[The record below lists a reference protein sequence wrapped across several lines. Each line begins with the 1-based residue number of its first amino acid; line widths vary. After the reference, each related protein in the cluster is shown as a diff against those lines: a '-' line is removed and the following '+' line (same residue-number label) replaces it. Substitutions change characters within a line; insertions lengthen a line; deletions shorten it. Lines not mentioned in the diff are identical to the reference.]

1 MRIHDGEAV
10 MLDASFDASG
20 KTISFATDKYSAY
33 AIAYIDKKIIT
44 ANPDVKPA
52 DPAPAVNPTAPAAPV
67 TPTANPTAQT
77 ANPTPADQKGSSV
90 ATGDKTPIAQT
101 AAILIIGGCVLF
113 VAYRRRKRV

>member
-1 MRIHDGEAV
+1 

-20 KTISFATDKYSAY
+20 RTISFATDKYSAY

-52 DPAPAVNPTAPAAPV
+52 DPAPAVNPTAPAAPAA
-67 TPTANPTAQT
+67 PT
-77 ANPTPADQKGSSV
+77 ANPTPADQKASSA

-113 VAYRRRKRV
+113 AAYRRRKRV

>member
-1 MRIHDGEAV
+1 MKVNADGAV
-10 MLDASFDASG
+10 EYEFTHASDYVIVMSNA
-20 KTISFATDKYSAY
+20 DM
-33 AIAYIDKKIIT
+33 
-44 ANPDVKPA
+44 KPA
-52 DPAPAVNPTAPAAPV
+52 DAAPANTT
-67 TPTANPTAQT
+67 TPT

>member
-20 KTISFATDKYSAY
+20 RTISFATDKYSAY

-52 DPAPAVNPTAPAAPV
+52 APAPAVNPTAPAAP
-67 TPTANPTAQT
+67 TANPTTPT
-77 ANPTPADQKGSSV
+77 ANPTPADQKGSSA

>member
-20 KTISFATDKYSAY
+20 RTISFATDKYSAY

-52 DPAPAVNPTAPAAPV
+52 DPAPAVNPTAPAAPAA
-67 TPTANPTAQT
+67 PT
-77 ANPTPADQKGSSV
+77 ANPTPADQKASSA

-113 VAYRRRKRV
+113 AAYRRRKRV